1 MSNALKDLSY
11 YNQMASDTQADHT
24 VAQAVKST
32 LEAACQAGDPNALV
46 PELIGLLV
54 KRQAH

>member
-1 MSNALKDLSY
+1 
-11 YNQMASDTQADHT
+11 

-32 LEAACQAGDPNALV
+32 LETACQEGDPNALV

-54 KRQAH
+54 KRQGA